1 MATIK
6 LTELRPAGSDL
17 FEDSESFLNELT
29 NDDINTEVYG
39 GLALSISTKASPT
52 IFVQITPAF
61 PKFTIVVDP

>member
-39 GLALSISTKASPT
+39 GLERFLI
-52 IFVQITPAF
+52 I
-61 PKFTIVVDP
+61 